1 MAFGLLQP
9 YLNFIFIK
17 IYLSIQWKMLFQFSE
32 FLKPL
37 EYIIY
42 SDFHLLFLTTNI
54 WLLLVEDF
62 VSPAEDHL
70 HRLADN
76 GCRVPGTLDTELSE
90 YCLP

>member
-62 VSPAEDHL
+62 VSPACHL